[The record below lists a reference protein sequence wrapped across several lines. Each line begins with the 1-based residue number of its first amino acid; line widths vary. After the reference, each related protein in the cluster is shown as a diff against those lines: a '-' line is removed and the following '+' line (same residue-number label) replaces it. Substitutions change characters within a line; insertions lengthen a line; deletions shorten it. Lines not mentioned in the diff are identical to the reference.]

1 MENLVLPKFSFLNLT
16 PLDNGVMEAEFVG
29 IQILSLE
36 HSKEITKGFKEVCP
50 EKKFLMFFFS
60 NHPMDVSR
68 ETMSYSA
75 SPEGSAYSLAE
86 AYLINSS
93 VQTYLAN
100 IYLTVFK
107 PIVPTKMFRNRDKA
121 MHWLLN
127 EALTNG
133 R

>member
-1 MENLVLPKFSFLNLT
+1 MENLVLPKFSFLKLT

-29 IQILSLE
+29 IQILTLE
-36 HSKEITKGFKEVCP
+36 QSKEISKGFKEVCP
-50 EKKFLMFFFS
+50 DKKFLMFFYS
-60 NHPMDVSR
+60 EHPMDVSR
-68 ETMSYSA
+68 DTMSYSA
-75 SPEGSAYSLAE
+75 SPEGCAYSLAE

-121 MHWLLN
+121 MHCLLN